1 MRTSFIL
8 VMTLFFVFCSCVPR
22 AEYKRQ
28 QENNVN
34 LINENYSL
42 RKTLSL
48 KNERILELE
57 TEIENLEANIEQ
69 LERDKEFYLG
79 LLREAQQD
87 MNDAYKTYHFWG
99 PTHFFTESAINGLK
113 QTFMY

>member
-1 MRTSFIL
+1 MRTSLIY
-8 VMTLFFVFCSCVPR
+8 VMTLAFVFCSCVSR
-22 AEYKRQ
+22 TEYKRQ

-42 RKTLSL
+42 RKTLSI

-57 TEIENLEANIEQ
+57 AEIEQ
-69 LERDKEFYLG
+69 LKRDKEFYLG
-79 LLREAQQD
+79 LLQDAQND
-87 MNDAYKTYHFWG
+87 MNDAYEAYYFWG

-113 QTFMY
+113 QTVMY

>member
-1 MRTSFIL
+1 MRTSFIF

-42 RKTLSL
+42 RKT
-48 KNERILELE
+48 ILELE

-69 LERDKEFYLG
+69 LERDKEFYHG
-79 LLREAQQD
+79 LLQEAQQD

>member
-1 MRTSFIL
+1 M
-8 VMTLFFVFCSCVPR
+8 
-22 AEYKRQ
+22 
-28 QENNVN
+28 N

-57 TEIENLEANIEQ
+57 SEIENLESNIEQ
-69 LERDKEFYLG
+69 LERDKEFYHG
-79 LLREAQQD
+79 LLQEAQHD
-87 MNDAYKTYHFWG
+87 MNDAYETYYFWG